1 MLRLVHPST
10 LSKALQEVGCTE
22 DSYPIF
28 QQKSNLLCIQATHV
42 GFREATIL
50 KQTFLRHGGDVAVHK
65 HVLDHAVEDS
75 TVLMIGTEDV
85 FSHCI
90 QSLTR
95 QNYFH
100 IPILRENLKQFLS
113 IILRKREKN
122 FPLLMGILNVTPD
135 SFSDGNECMT
145 MENVLHKATS
155 LVEKGADILDI
166 GGESTRPGAKL
177 IQEQEEYDRVI
188 EPIKQIHAKF
198 PQIPLSL
205 DTHRVSVAKAGI
217 DHGVRMINCVKVS
230 KGMIELIAQYSD
242 VQIIIMHMKGTP
254 ETMQSETSYKSLLED
269 IYLFFEYWLRI
280 CNQYSIHPTRIV
292 LDPGIGFAK
301 TAHQNIQILQNIS
314 TFFTL
319 GHRILVGHS
328 RKRFFGDL
336 LQIPLQDRDL
346 PTALIGALLWEKG
359 VDILRIHDIAST
371 KNALNTMLMMHS

>member
-1 MLRLVHPST
+1 MFSLVHPST
-10 LSKALQEVGCTE
+10 LSKILQQVSCTE

-28 QQKSNLLCIQATHV
+28 QQKSNLLCIRANHV

-65 HVLDHAVEDS
+65 HVLNHAVEDS

-85 FSHCI
+85 FSQCI

-100 IPILRENLKQFLS
+100 IPIFRENLKQFLA
-113 IILRKREKN
+113 IILHKRKKN
-122 FPLLMGILNVTPD
+122 FPLLMGILNITPD

-145 MENVLHKATS
+145 MNNVLHKATR
-155 LVEKGADILDI
+155 LVEEGADILDI
-166 GGESTRPGAKL
+166 GGESTRPGATL
-177 IQEQEEYDRVI
+177 IHEQEEYDRVI
-188 EPIKQIHAKF
+188 EPIKHIHLKF
-198 PQIPLSL
+198 PLIPLSL
-205 DTHRVSVAKAGI
+205 DTHRVSIAKAGI
-217 DHGVRMINCVKVS
+217 DHGIRMINCVKLS
-230 KGMIELIAQYSD
+230 KEMVELVAQYPD
-242 VQIIIMHMKGTP
+242 VQLVIMHMKGTP
-254 ETMQSETSYKSLLED
+254 ETMQSETTYKSLLED
-269 IYLFFEYWLRI
+269 IYLFFEDWLRV
-280 CNQYSIHPTRIV
+280 CNQAHIHPNRII

-314 TFFTL
+314 TFFSL
-319 GHRILVGHS
+319 GCRILVGHS

-359 VDILRIHDIAST
+359 VDILRVHNINAT
-371 KNALNTMLMMHS
+371 KNALKTVFMMHS